1 MVNNPTLLNF
11 LFTFLVLWL
20 LIVSIL
26 LWQNIRHY
34 NRLAGGVK
42 KQELREILEH
52 LLSQLKENKRETK
65 ELRQWLKSLEEEE
78 KFDLKKVGFIRFNP
92 FSDTGGNQSFCL
104 ALLDGHDNGIVIS
117 SLHSRDQTRVY
128 AKAITQGKTEGQQL
142 SRDEK
147 EAIQTAQE
155 MAKG

>member
-20 LIVSIL
+20 LVLSIL

-34 NRLAGGVK
+34 NRLTGGIK

-52 LLSQLKENKRETK
+52 LLFQLKENKRETK
-65 ELRQWLKSLEEEE
+65 ELKQWLKALEEEE

>member
-92 FSDTGGNQSFCL
+92 FSDTGGN
-104 ALLDGHDNGIVIS
+104 
-117 SLHSRDQTRVY
+117 
-128 AKAITQGKTEGQQL
+128 
-142 SRDEK
+142 
-147 EAIQTAQE
+147 
-155 MAKG
+155 

>member
-128 AKAITQGKTEGQQL
+128 AKAIIGGKTEGQQL